1 MKRFILNII
10 VLLTAVSAIANDRL
24 YIRDFEIVAGESK
37 TIALIL
43 DNDTAYSAFQTDI
56 YLSDGLEIE
65 QEDGEYIID
74 LNSERTA
81 KSHVVSTFKREDG
94 AIRVFVT
101 SQNLATFNSGDIAY
115 IQIKATN
122 AFPGS
127 GTISL
132 KNSIAA
138 ESDATRHILA
148 DSTAKAGELSTLKG
162 DVNGDGEVNIADIN
176 AIIGMILS
184 GQSDVTGDVNGD
196 SEVNIADI
204 NNVIEI
210 ILGGTLP
217 EPSNI
222 LTFTINDV
230 SFTIISVEGV
240 LL

>member
-10 VLLTAVSAIANDRL
+10 VLLAVVSSAMANDRL
-24 YIRDFEIVAGESK
+24 YIRDFEIVAGETK

-94 AIRVFVT
+94 AIRIFVT
-101 SQNLATFNSGDIAY
+101 SQNLATFKGNSGDIAY
-115 IQIKATN
+115 ILIKATN
-122 AFPGS
+122 FFPGS

-148 DSTAKAGELSTLKG
+148 DSTAKAGELFTLKG

-176 AIIGMILS
+176 AIIDMILS
-184 GQSDVTGDVNGD
+184 GRSDATGDVNSDG
-196 SEVNIADI
+196 EVNIADI
-204 NNVIEI
+204 NAVIDL
-210 ILGGTLP
+210 IL
-217 EPSNI
+217 N
-222 LTFTINDV
+222 
-230 SFTIISVEGV
+230 
-240 LL
+240 

>member
-10 VLLTAVSAIANDRL
+10 VLLAVVSSAMANDRL
-24 YIRDFEIVAGESK
+24 YIRDFEIVAGETK

-94 AIRVFVT
+94 AIRIFVT
-101 SQNLATFNSGDIAY
+101 SQNLATFKGNSGDIAY
-115 IQIKATN
+115 ILIKATN
-122 AFPGS
+122 FFPGC

-148 DSTAKAGELSTLKG
+148 DSTAKAGELFTLKG

-176 AIIGMILS
+176 AIIDMILS
-184 GQSDVTGDVNGD
+184 GRSDATGDVNSDG
-196 SEVNIADI
+196 EVNIADI
-204 NNVIEI
+204 NAVIDL
-210 ILGGTLP
+210 IL
-217 EPSNI
+217 N
-222 LTFTINDV
+222 
-230 SFTIISVEGV
+230 
-240 LL
+240 

>member
-10 VLLTAVSAIANDRL
+10 VFLTAISATANDKL

-43 DNDTAYSAFQTDI
+43 ENDTVYSAFQTDI

-94 AIRVFVT
+94 AIRIFVT
-101 SQNLATFNSGDIAY
+101 SQNLATFKGNSGDIAY
-115 IQIKATN
+115 ILIKATN
-122 AFPGS
+122 FFPGS

-148 DSTAKAGELSTLKG
+148 DSMAKAGELSTLKG

-176 AIIGMILS
+176 AIIDMILS
-184 GQSDVTGDVNGD
+184 GRSDATGDVNGAG
-196 SEVNIADI
+196 EVNIADI
-204 NNVIEI
+204 NAVIDL
-210 ILGGTLP
+210 IL
-217 EPSNI
+217 S
-222 LTFTINDV
+222 
-230 SFTIISVEGV
+230 
-240 LL
+240 

>member
-1 MKRFILNII
+1 MKRFILNIV

-24 YIRDFEIVAGESK
+24 YIRDFEVVAGESK

-101 SQNLATFNSGDIAY
+101 SQNLATFKGNSGDIAY
-115 IQIKATN
+115 ILIKATN

-127 GTISL
+127 GTVCM

-148 DSTAKAGELSTLKG
+148 DSTAKAGEQSTLKG

-176 AIIGMILS
+176 AVIDMILS
-184 GQSDVTGDVNGD
+184 GRFDSKGDVNGD
-196 SEVNIADI
+196 GEVNIADI
-204 NNVIEI
+204 NAVIDI
-210 ILGGTLP
+210 ILGG
-217 EPSNI
+217 
-222 LTFTINDV
+222 
-230 SFTIISVEGV
+230 
-240 LL
+240 